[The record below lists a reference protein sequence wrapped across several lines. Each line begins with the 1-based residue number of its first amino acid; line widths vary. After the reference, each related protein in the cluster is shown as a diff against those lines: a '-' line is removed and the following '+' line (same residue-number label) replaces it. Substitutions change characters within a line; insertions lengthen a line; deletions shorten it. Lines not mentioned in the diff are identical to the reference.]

1 MPLAPRN
8 LEMHMTRTI
17 TRSYDNY
24 ATAAAVVENLEA
36 AGISNSDISVVGKDE
51 RAKDSNAAEGAGI
64 GAGVGGAAGLLAGLG
79 MIAIPGIG
87 PVVAAGWLAATAA
100 GAVAGAAAGGLVGS
114 FTSAGLSEE
123 DANYHAETVRRGGTV
138 VSVKAPD
145 EHAATVETIMDGAT
159 PIDLDTR
166 IASYREEGWTRF
178 DEKADPYDRSPI
190 APGRVQS
197 PID

>member
-1 MPLAPRN
+1 
-8 LEMHMTRTI
+8 MTRMI

-24 ATAAAVVENLEA
+24 ETARAVVESLEA
-36 AGISNSDISVVGKDE
+36 AGISDSDISVVGRDE

-79 MIAIPGIG
+79 IMAIPGIG

-114 FTSAGLSEE
+114 FTGAGVSEE
-123 DANYHAETVRRGGTV
+123 EAHYHAETVRRGGTV

-145 EHAATVETIMDGAT
+145 EHAATVETIMDGAS
-159 PIDLDTR
+159 PINRDTR
-166 IASYREEGWTRF
+166 LAEYRQEGWNHF
-178 DEKADPYDRSPI
+178 DEKADPYRTP
-190 APGRVQS
+190 AL
-197 PID
+197 